1 MIFLCVGSREY
12 QFDRLIKELDQLVG
26 NGTISDEVI
35 GQIGASN
42 YIPKNFSFERFMS
55 ANEFEKYQKQA
66 DLIISHA
73 GTGSLINSLKLG
85 KQVVSVPRLLKYN
98 EHTDNHQL
106 EVSKALADEGLLI
119 EVLDISLLGQA
130 ILNLQKHPINKKY
143 NKPSNVLPIIL
154 DFIKD
159 I

>member
-26 NGTISDEVI
+26 NGTISDEVF

-42 YIPKNFSFERFMS
+42 YIPKNFSFEKFMS
-55 ANEFEKYQKQA
+55 ADKFKQCQKQA

-73 GTGSLINSLKLG
+73 GTGSLVNSLKLG
-85 KQVVSVPRLLKYN
+85 KQVISVPRFLKYN

-106 EVSKALADEGLLI
+106 EVSKALADEGFLI

-143 NKPSNVLPIIL
+143 DKPSNVLPIIL